1 MYNNTRGE
9 EASPNLKF
17 VRPAEG
23 LYAPPISHTIPSIH
37 SDNRNDPNLSREY
50 DHVFAIPFFF
60 PVPYFHC
67 FQHFGCWFIFIFIS
81 SRERPP
87 LLVHLRI
94 ELPLYLAMLAGVMV
108 ALVR

>member
-1 MYNNTRGE
+1 M
-9 EASPNLKF
+9 L
-17 VRPAEG
+17 
-23 LYAPPISHTIPSIH
+23 PPFPMPYSSSIH

-60 PVPYFHC
+60 PIPYFHC
-67 FQHFGCWFIFIFIS
+67 FRHFGCWFIFIFIS

-94 ELPLYLAMLAGVMV
+94 ELPLYLAMLAVVMV